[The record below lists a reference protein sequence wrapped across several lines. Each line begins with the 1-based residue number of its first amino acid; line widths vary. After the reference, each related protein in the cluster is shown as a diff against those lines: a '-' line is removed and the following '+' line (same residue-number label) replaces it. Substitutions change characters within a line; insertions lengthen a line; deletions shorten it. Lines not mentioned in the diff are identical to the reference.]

1 MANLIVKKIKNEQAK
16 IKAMADENKK
26 LVSGQKNQ
34 LKSEQPKETQ
44 PKNIEIVKEPQTL
57 MLDVN

>member
-1 MANLIVKKIKNEQAK
+1 MANLIVKKIKNEQSK

-34 LKSEQPKETQ
+34 LKSEQPKE
-44 PKNIEIVKEPQTL
+44 ILCEVVEIVKEPQTI
-57 MLDVN
+57 MLDIN